1 MADRSGIVEA
11 LLRSAGAG
19 ERIGAPLWAEIREVL
34 SGVRL
39 EQWLEAFAG
48 LDAATPDR
56 PRVAPDL
63 ARATPRVARHAGPD
77 APLELART
85 AGEVARRAGSAAAAS
100 LLAHAPRAALLSGG
114 AEGFRIWL
122 ASLAELAAEAPQA
135 VQPVCVRTDML
146 LGRLDPRGFRAW
158 LVAGLGRTG
167 PEARLAWY
175 AQTDAAALEGFGQEA
190 GEVRLETMEKRL
202 RALVT
207 GLWGHVPVLRPAVAR
222 KALHVA
228 RRASFD
234 GPMIRLPP
242 RFPGFPP
249 AEAEALFKAAVAH
262 AGAHHAFSRGKFE
275 PGSLKPI
282 QIALVSLI
290 EDARVE
296 LLAGRRYP
304 GLLRLWKRF
313 HIAGETDGPA
323 GPNLAGPL
331 LARLARALIDP
342 GHADDNPWIVKAR
355 ALFAAAGPD
364 YDDPAEIRR
373 IGVLLGNDLGQM
385 RIQFN
390 ARTHVVQPPYRDDN
404 LGLWDFGPPPPEA
417 AEETETVFDSF
428 RLEQTENPEDAPDRS
443 RERDDPDAGDP
454 AGRVRPAEPAQGVP
468 VAQYPEWDYLSGRL
482 RQDWTTLVDY
492 DPPQAVPGVTERIL
506 EQYADTERRI
516 EALVRQARVG
526 RPVRLRRQ
534 AEGDR
539 LDLDAAIRVAADRR
553 AGLAPETRVYE
564 TTALLQRD
572 LSVLVLLDISESTK
586 DTVRGGTVSVFS
598 LERAAMALLAEA
610 MAGVGDPFALHAFAS
625 DGRSDVHYTRIKDFG
640 RPYDGAAR
648 ARLGGLRPGLSTRLG
663 AALRH
668 AGAQIAGQQ
677 SHRRLILVITD
688 GEPSDIDVDDRR
700 YLAEDARK
708 AVHELGHQGIDTFCV
723 ALTGAGDD
731 HLSRIFGRR
740 HSLRIA
746 NVEALPEKLP
756 MLYFRLTA

>member
-1 MADRSGIVEA
+1 MAGGNRIVDE

-19 ERIGAPLWAEIREVL
+19 DEIGAPLWAGIRTVL

-39 EQWLEAFAG
+39 EQWLEAFDRLG
-48 LDAATPDR
+48 AAAADR
-56 PRVAPDL
+56 PRVALDL

-77 APLELART
+77 APLDLART
-85 AGEVARRAGSAAAAS
+85 AEEVARRAGSAAAGS
-100 LLAHAPRAALLSGG
+100 LLAHAPRAALLTGG

-122 ASLAELAAEAPQA
+122 ASLSELAAGVPQA

-146 LGRLDPRGFRAW
+146 LTQLDPRGFRAW
-158 LVAGLGRTG
+158 LVAGLGQAG
-167 PEARLAWY
+167 PEAQLAWY
-175 AQTDAAALEGFGQEA
+175 TQTEAAAVEGFGAEA
-190 GEVRLETMEKRL
+190 SDVRLETMEKRL
-202 RALVT
+202 GALVT
-207 GLWGHVPVLRPAVAR
+207 GLWGYVPVLRPAVAR

-234 GPMIRLPP
+234 GPMIRLPAG
-242 RFPGFPP
+242 FPGFPP
-249 AEAEALFKAAVAH
+249 PEAEALFKAAVAH
-262 AGAHHAFSRGKFE
+262 VGAHHAYSREKFE
-275 PGSLKPI
+275 PKTLKPL

-296 LLAGRRYP
+296 LLAGRQYP
-304 GLLRLWKRF
+304 GLLRLWRRF
-313 HIAGETDGPA
+313 HIAGEADGPA

-342 GHADDNPWIVKAR
+342 DFADDNPWIVKAR
-355 ALFAAAGPD
+355 RMFAAAGPD
-364 YDDPAEIRR
+364 YDDPDEIRR

-390 ARTHVVQPPYRDDN
+390 AKTHVVQPPYRDDN

-417 AEETETVFDSF
+417 AEETETVFESF
-428 RLEQTENPEDAPDRS
+428 RLEQTEEPEDEPDRT
-443 RERDDPDAGDP
+443 REEHDPGEGEP
-454 AGRVRPAEPAQGVP
+454 SGRVRPAEPAQGVP
-468 VAQYPEWDYLSGRL
+468 VAQYPEWDYLSARL

-492 DPPQAVPGVTERIL
+492 DPPQAVPGVIERIL
-506 EQYADTERRI
+506 DQHADTERRI

-526 RPVRLRRQ
+526 RPVRLKRQ

-539 LDLDAAIRVAADRR
+539 LDLDAAIRVAADLR

-586 DTVRGGTVSVFS
+586 DTVRGGTISVFS

-610 MAGVGDPFALHAFAS
+610 MAGVGDPFALHAFSS
-625 DGRSDVHYTRIKDFG
+625 DGRADVHYYRIKDFG
-640 RPYDGAAR
+640 RPYDAAAR

-677 SHRRLILVITD
+677 THRRLILVITD

-708 AVHELGHQGIDTFCV
+708 AVHELGHEGIDTFCV
-723 ALTGAGDD
+723 ALTGRGDD
-731 HLSRIFGRR
+731 HLGRIFSRR
-740 HSLRIA
+740 HSVRIA